1 LGEAEGV
8 IEAFIEA
15 WSAGS
20 LKACFEAEKFKID
33 VTKTPI
39 PRYDLLKRSQYLY
52 YGRAVRARLPFTCEF
67 CDIIELYGRA
77 PRAKTVEQILAEL
90 DTLYRLGY
98 RGFLDFVDDNF
109 IGNKKAVKIC
119 CRI

>member
-1 LGEAEGV
+1 MPAEGRM
-8 IEAFIEA
+8 
-15 WSAGS
+15 S
-20 LKACFEAEKFKID
+20 KAEKFKID

-52 YGRAVRARLPFTCEF
+52 YGVQFARGCPFTCEF

-90 DTLYRLGY
+90 DTLYRTRLS
-98 RGFLDFVDDNF
+98 RPSGF
-109 IGNKKAVKIC
+109 
-119 CRI
+119 RR